1 MRIGVLGGTFDP
13 IHRAHLTIAACAL
26 REYGLDEVWFMP
38 AGDPYFKEG
47 SPVTGPGLRLAMT
60 KACIDAFGEPRFR
73 CSDFEIRDRERTY
86 TAETF
91 RKLHELYPGD
101 RFYLIMGLDSL
112 EALPKWY
119 RPELLLQNA
128 VILCALR
135 RETRSGNETFSG
147 KGALV
152 PDRDAREIPVAATDA
167 KDGMDCASAKE
178 DWFSNTK
185 APAECA
191 APAGT
196 KEGTEDERTPEEDA
210 IRFFDAVRVLQEEYG
225 SAHPDIRQLHCP
237 EINISSTMIRDAVLN
252 GGKLESFVTPAV
264 ADFIE
269 KHGLYR

>member
-1 MRIGVLGGTFDP
+1 MEGRPQDRRYQRAVKIGVLGGTFDP
-13 IHRAHLTIAACAL
+13 IHRAHLMIAGCAL

-47 SPVTGPGLRLAMT
+47 SSVTEPKLRLAMT
-60 KACIDAFGEPRFR
+60 KACIDACGEPRFR
-73 CSDFEIRDRERTY
+73 CSDFEILDRERTY

-91 RKLHELYPGD
+91 RKLHKLYPGD

-112 EALPKWY
+112 EALSKWY

-147 KGALV
+147 AKAPHMNEEVQETLSV
-152 PDRDAREIPVAATDA
+152 QTDA
-167 KDGMDCASAKE
+167 E
-178 DWFSNTK
+178 D
-185 APAECA
+185 
-191 APAGT
+191 
-196 KEGTEDERTPEEDA
+196 GTEGEEGDKALEEDA
-210 IRFFDAVRVLQEEYG
+210 LRFSDAVRILQEKYG
-225 SAHPDIRQLHCP
+225 SVHPDIRQLHCP

-252 GGKLESFVTPAV
+252 GGELERFVTPAV